1 MLPIH
6 LNLGTHAMM
15 ELHALPCTKIVCTL
29 GPASSSEEMIAKLID
44 AGMNVARLNFSHGD
58 HATHAKNISFIRKI
72 SKEKNIPIAIL
83 QDLQG
88 PKIRTGTLNGGGM
101 QIVKGQKITLR
112 YGKLQENDHIL
123 PIDYKELANDVK
135 VGTRILLDDGLMA
148 MKITGLRGSD
158 VDCEV
163 IHGGFLKSR
172 KGVNFP
178 ECHLSIP
185 ATTEKDIADLLF
197 GVSQNVD
204 YVALSFVQTADDVKK
219 LKMMLRALG
228 VDTPVITK
236 VEMLGAIE
244 HIDKICEISD
254 GIMVARGDLGVEC
267 GFANVAAYQK
277 RIIEAARLHGK
288 PVIVATQMLD
298 SMIEN
303 RRPTKAEVCDVAN
316 AVFDHAD
323 ATMLSGESA
332 SGQYPELAVK
342 TMRDIVDR
350 VDRSQKVEPV
360 STVCPVATT
369 SSQDEFGIHEISEA
383 FARTT
388 VELADKMQATAIVC
402 LTLTGSMAKLLAKYR
417 PRTPIIAFSP
427 RPDVVRKLCLVRG
440 VLGVQNNMFY
450 DTDTAFA
457 QIGEYVAKQGFVK
470 KDDLILITGG
480 IPVEQMKPTNML
492 KVHRISQHDL

>member
-1 MLPIH
+1 
-6 LNLGTHAMM
+6 M
-15 ELHALPCTKIVCTL
+15 ELNSLPYTKIVCTL
-29 GPASSSEEMIAKLID
+29 GPASSNEEMISKLID

-72 SKEKNIPIAIL
+72 SKEKNVPIAIL

-88 PKIRTGTLNGGGM
+88 PKIRTGILTNGGM
-101 QIVKGQKITLR
+101 NITKGQKITLR
-112 YGKLQENDHIL
+112 YGKQQEDPHIL

-135 VGTRILLDDGLMA
+135 AGARILLDDGLMA
-148 MKITGLRGSD
+148 MKIIAIHGTD
-158 VDCEV
+158 IECEV

-204 YVALSFVQTADDVKK
+204 YVALSFVQTAEDVTK

-244 HIDKICEISD
+244 HIEKICEVSD

-277 RIIEAARLHGK
+277 RIIEVSRAFGK

-303 RRPTKAEVCDVAN
+303 RRPSKAEVCDVAN

-332 SGQYPELAVK
+332 SGQYPELAVQ
-342 TMRDIVDR
+342 TMRDIVNR
-350 VDRSQKVEPV
+350 VDRSKKVTPI
-360 STVCPVATT
+360 STDLLPCLHKETN
-369 SSQDEFGIHEISEA
+369 EISEA

-388 VELADKMQATAIVC
+388 VEMADKMKATAIVC
-402 LTLTGSMAKLLAKYR
+402 LTLTGHMAKLLAKYR
-417 PRTPIIAFSP
+417 PNTPIIAFSP

-440 VLGVQNNMFY
+440 VFSVQNNMFY
-450 DTDTAFA
+450 DTDSAFA
-457 QIGEYVAKQGFVK
+457 HIGKYVAKEGFVK
-470 KDDLILITGG
+470 KGDLIFITGG

-492 KVHRISQHDL
+492 KVHRLTDIDFQD